1 MQSLRFFTNAE
12 VASTLAY
19 PQLIEALRQGL
30 ANPAEAPVRAT
41 HALPDEASLLCM
53 PVWRKGQGVGVK
65 LVTVFPHNGARG
77 LPSVSALF
85 TLFDDAT
92 GQPLAVMEASE
103 LTARRTACTS
113 ALAASALVRHDASRL
128 LVVGTGTL
136 AVHLVRAHCVVRPY
150 ARVELWGR
158 RPEKA
163 AELAR
168 SLAAEGYP
176 VQAASDL
183 QASAQ
188 QADCISCATTSTS
201 PLILGDWL
209 HPGTHLDLVGAFLP
223 SMRETDS
230 AAVAR
235 SRIVV
240 DTRAGALEEAGDLLC
255 AIAEG
260 AITEQSI
267 HFELTDLLHG
277 RGHRQTNSE
286 ITLFKSVGH
295 AQEDLVAARLVLAA
309 AGES

>member
-19 PQLIEALRQGL
+19 PQLIEALRHGL

-65 LVTVFPHNGARG
+65 LVTVFPHNGAKG

-128 LVVGTGTL
+128 LVVGTGAL
-136 AVHLVRAHCVVRPY
+136 AAHLVRAHCVVRPY

-255 AIAEG
+255 AIADG

-309 AGES
+309 SGES